1 MRGETLALPR
11 PQRIY
16 RTEAIVLRR
25 QDLGETDRVLTLYT
39 PSRGKVRAIA
49 KGIRKPT
56 SRKAGHLEL
65 FTRVDVLIAVGRTFD
80 IITQAQMLDAFQPLR
95 TDLVRATY
103 AAHFVELLD
112 AFTGEEDISPEMYGL
127 IVSGL
132 TWLSITEDLQRTA
145 RYYELKLLEM
155 AGYRP
160 ELFTCVVCGDKLQPV
175 DQFYNVELGGVVCP
189 KCGYERG
196 SARSLS
202 LKALKVLRYLQT
214 RPFEVVEQVRLSAP
228 VHRETE
234 RLLFQTLTYH
244 LERRLKSA
252 SFLERLRR
260 EWKALPRS
268 AGTADPGE
276 ELGDDEEATEV
287 TSPD

>member
-1 MRGETLALPR
+1 MPR
-11 PQRIY
+11 PQRVY
-16 RTEAIVLRR
+16 RTEAVVLRR

-39 PSRGKVRAIA
+39 PSHGKVRAIA

-65 FTRVDVLIAVGRTFD
+65 FMRVDLLVAVGRTFD
-80 IITQAQMLDAFQPLR
+80 IITQAEMLDAYQPLR
-95 TDLVRATY
+95 ADLVRATY

-112 AFTGEEDISPEMYGL
+112 AFTGEEDVSPALYGL
-127 IVSGL
+127 LVSGL
-132 TWLSITEDLQRTA
+132 TWLSVTDDLQRAA

-160 ELFTCVVCGDKLQPV
+160 ELSNCVVCGEALQPV
-175 DQFYNVELGGVVCP
+175 DQFYSVELGGVVCP

-196 SARSLS
+196 SARPLS
-202 LKALKVLRYLQT
+202 LTALKVLRYLQT
-214 RPFEVVEQVRLSAP
+214 RPFEVVEQVALSAP

-244 LERRLKSA
+244 LERRLRSA
-252 SFLERLRR
+252 GFLERLRR
-260 EWKALPRS
+260 EWKALPRDTG
-268 AGTADPGE
+268 ALDPGE
-276 ELGDDEEATEV
+276 AAGDDEEEHEPV
-287 TSPD
+287 SPD